1 MKRKMY
7 EYVTCE
13 DGFRVSIQGN
23 ATGYCNPRDNTGPYT
38 EVELGFPNR
47 VDNLILK
54 YAEDPDNPC
63 GTVYGYVPSEV
74 VLEMILAHGGMVS
87 GDMPPM
93 VVGYSNHFPDG
104 NR

>member
-7 EYVTCE
+7 EYVTCK

-23 ATGYCNPRDNTGPYT
+23 KTGYCNPRNNIGPYT

-47 VDNLILK
+47 MDNLIMG
-54 YAEDPDNPC
+54 YAEDPANPC
-63 GTVYGYVPSEV
+63 DTVYAYVPSEV
-74 VLEMILAHGGMVS
+74 VLEMILKHGGMVS

-93 VVGYSNHFPDG
+93 VVGYSNNFPNED
-104 NR
+104 R